1 MKIFLSKFLIALFVF
16 QIFLFASV
24 GKLSAQT
31 PSPDPAG
38 TTNVSQADPLAIDEA
53 GVWKTDSDVTF
64 AGKNASRASA
74 LLDSIIC
81 KDCYHWSSFSFGQ
94 GTNPFA
100 PVWVSIRNIV
110 YALLSLFILAGAF
123 VLMITRGQ
131 SITVKRFI
139 PRFILIIIL
148 VTLSFNIISV
158 FYDLTDIIQG
168 FFLQYKGEFIQ
179 AKDLLNVSFK
189 YDEFKGFKRIGPDF
203 EESAFI
209 SLLLVKLT
217 AATYYVMFIILII
230 RKVILWFFIIVSP
243 VFPLLLFFAPV
254 RNTAKIWIGEFFRWL
269 LYAPLFAIFLSGL
282 VALWQTSGIPL
293 NNVNQPCQ
301 PNDKTLY
308 PTSINILLGGPCQKL
323 AYDPEGNLYNNIN
336 VPQSFMQYV
345 VALLMLWMVII
356 MPFILL
362 KIFLDFVNNIN
373 FSENNML
380 KMLLNNR
387 PKPTPPPA
395 PKSPHVPPL
404 APPPKIPPPM
414 PPRPPLTP
422 GPAGAGLAK
431 DIREAI
437 QMNLQNKQNVQTMVS
452 QAVLKPALVSN
463 PAMESATSQILNA
476 TKLKV
481 VTIRDVARMEAAIT
495 SKTSVTSEHTNKMA
509 SVREETSRLTES
521 ISRISGTSSL
531 TTPQEQHQYA
541 TLKTTI
547 VAQAEGGNPIAQA
560 VVNASLPARDVVIPE
575 ENQVQTVKLED
586 YEEVRKT
593 WMENYKN
600 LEPPA
605 GKDRKEW
612 LKEEITKIPEAI
624 DLLSSADPQK
634 VRLGKEMV
642 SKILP
647 FLLLGGFSKQEI
659 VAYLKAKQQAANSV
673 LSDVE
678 KEDADE
684 DSKVYVDSKKEEA
697 PKSMAVEASLGSE
710 EEHKNTA
717 EGLPIEQT
725 PNPLDKPKS

>member
-1 MKIFLSKFLIALFVF
+1 MKIFLSKIILALLVF
-16 QIFLFASV
+16 QLFLFTSTST
-24 GKLSAQT
+24 LFAQ
-31 PSPDPAG
+31 SPEPAG
-38 TTNVSQADPLAIDEA
+38 GTNVDLTEIDEA
-53 GVWKTDSDVTF
+53 GVWKADSDVTF

-179 AKDLLNVSFK
+179 AKDLLNVSFP
-189 YDEFKGFKRIGPDF
+189 YQDFRGFKRLGPDF

-243 VFPLLLFFAPV
+243 VFPLLLFFAPI

-293 NNVNQPCQ
+293 NNVNQPCK
-301 PNDKTLY
+301 PNDTVVY
-308 PTSINILLGGPCQKL
+308 PTSINILLGGPCQEL
-323 AYDPEGNLYNNIN
+323 AYKPESSLYNNIN
-336 VPQSFMQYV
+336 VPQSFMQYI

-404 APPPKIPPPM
+404 APPPKIPPPL
-414 PPRPPLTP
+414 PPRPPLAP
-422 GPAGAGLAK
+422 GPAGTGLAK

-437 QMNLQNKQNVQTMVS
+437 QQNLQNKQSIQNSVS

-463 PAMESATSQILNA
+463 PAMQSAMSQILNA

-481 VTIRDVARMEAAIT
+481 VTIKDVARMEAALV
-495 SKTSVTSEHTNKMA
+495 SKTSVTSEHTNKM
-509 SVREETSRLTES
+509 SSIREETSRLTES
-521 ISRISGTSSL
+521 INRISGTSSL
-531 TTPQEQHQYA
+531 TTPTEQQQYA

-547 VAQAEGGNPIAQA
+547 VAQAEGGNPVAQA
-560 VVNASLPARDVVIPE
+560 VVNASLPARDVQIPE

-586 YEEVRKT
+586 YEEVKKT
-593 WMENYKN
+593 WQENYKN
-600 LEPPA
+600 LEPPQ

-673 LSDVE
+673 LADVE

-697 PKSMAVEASLGSE
+697 PKSMAVEAALGPE
-710 EEHKNTA
+710 DKEPKNTIG
-717 EGLPIEQT
+717 GLPIEQT
-725 PNPLDKPKS
+725 PNPDEKPQG